1 MNSKLVYWR
10 MILTTVHLRLSETC
24 HKRSGEIQE
33 NRLGALATELNLQ
46 TVDPKIGVFSVS
58 VVMMQVVG

>member
-1 MNSKLVYWR
+1 M
-10 MILTTVHLRLSETC
+10 TTVHLRLSETC